1 MKKIVILHL
10 YIVFSFGIAHANIFS
25 MGPRVGLNFSPD
37 KVNLAHEKKPAPLQL
52 DDHWSCHAGVF
63 ARLSLFAFYAQPEIL
78 LTISGAQVSQNNQ
91 IIQLNFTQ
99 LSIPAMAGLSFFGV
113 ARAQIG
119 PIFSLLLKAKE
130 GGKDVTEHYSSITVG
145 WQGGLGFDLWRMIID
160 LKYEGNLS
168 RSEHETAGR
177 THPRHTPWTLSV
189 GVNVI

>member
-1 MKKIVILHL
+1 MRKIVILHL
-10 YIVFSFGIAHANIFS
+10 YLVFSFGIAHANIFS

-52 DDHWSCHAGVF
+52 NNHWSCHAGVF
-63 ARLSLFAFYAQPEIL
+63 ARLDLFVFYAQPEIL
-78 LTISGAQVSQNNQ
+78 LTISGAKVSRNNQ
-91 IIQLNFTQ
+91 VIQLDFTQ

-119 PIFSLLLKAKE
+119 PIFSLLLSAKE
-130 GGKDVTEHYSSITVG
+130 GEKDVTEHYNSITVG

-177 THPRHTPWTLSV
+177 TNPRRAPWTLSV